1 VNTAVGE
8 LTLVTGM
15 SGAGRTAAAD
25 ALEDLGFFVVDNLP
39 PSLIARVVDLAAT
52 GGEGPRLAFVVDVRG
67 GGYFDQLSGS
77 LRELAERGI
86 GYRIV
91 FLEARDEV
99 LIRRYEGSK
108 RKHPLADR
116 IIDGIAKERALLDEL
131 RGAADLIIDTSD
143 LTVHQLRDRI
153 VSAFS
158 ANTREER
165 LKVNVISFGFK
176 HGLPADADMVFD
188 VRYLPNPHWVD
199 DLRPMSGLEEPV
211 QRYVMDSPATK
222 DFLERIDHLL
232 EGLIPGWLDEGKRYM
247 TVAVGC
253 TGGRHR
259 SVICAEQ
266 IGQRIRER
274 GLPVMVRH
282 RDIERG
288 GSG

>member
-1 VNTAVGE
+1 MNIAVGE

-15 SGAGRTAAAD
+15 SGAGRTGAAD

-39 PSLIARVVDLAAT
+39 PALIARVVDLASA
-52 GGEGPRLAFVVDVRG
+52 GGEEPRLAFVVDVRG
-67 GGYFDQLSGS
+67 GGYFDQLSDS
-77 LRELAERGI
+77 LRELSERGI

-91 FLEARDEV
+91 FLEARDDV

-143 LTVHQLRDRI
+143 LSVHDLRDRMI
-153 VSAFS
+153 AAFS

-165 LKVNVISFGFK
+165 LKINVLSFGFK
-176 HGLPADADMVFD
+176 HGLPADADMVLD

-211 QRYVMDSPATK
+211 QRYVLDAPATK
-222 DFLERIDHLL
+222 DLLERIDHLL
-232 EGLIPGWLDEGKRYM
+232 EGMIPGWLDEGKRYM
-247 TVAVGC
+247 TIAIGC

-266 IGQRIRER
+266 IGARIRER
-274 GLPVMVRH
+274 GLPVVVRH

-288 GSG
+288 SSG